1 MCKGPESGSK
11 VLEDKKE
18 DQGGWS
24 GWGGWDEEG
33 ESTGDE
39 AGEA

>member
-1 MCKGPESGSK
+1 MCKGSESGSK

-24 GWGGWDEEG
+24 GWDKEG